1 MHVSSQC
8 QLCESVIILQN
19 IYEPFNQNN
28 SVPTGSSWL
37 QERQI
42 RICHKSLQC
51 RLCASGQVL
60 LGGSVTRLSIMGW
73 SLYVASVFTQ
83 CSARYGSEQIGILP
97 ICSKQI
103 GKSQRLKSLHRRSC
117 KKNVYQAVEIACIH
131 RCPYEIALD
140 LSYRPCI
147 FLRDCAS
154 WQQELK
160 KEPVAK
166 PLLHP
171 SRENHWI
178 HHCPPL

>member
-37 QERQI
+37 PERQN
-42 RICHKSLQC
+42 RICVNSIQC
-51 RLCASGQVL
+51 RLCASRRVL
-60 LGGSVTRLSIMGW
+60 LGDSVKKLLIMGL
-73 SLYVASVFTQ
+73 SSHVASVFTL
-83 CSARYGSEQIGILP
+83 CSAQDGSEQIGILP

-154 WQQELK
+154 RQQELK
-160 KEPVAK
+160 TEPVAK

-178 HHCPPL
+178 HHCPL